1 MRVKP
6 LGYLIRVLPEEG
18 LVAQLVER
26 WTEDPSV
33 GGSTPSR
40 STKKINNMNRV
51 FRTVQGESVDVVSHT
66 LDVLNECPYVEV
78 HIGTDSQNHRRSTV
92 YVTVIAYRYGNRGV
106 HYILHKQKMKK
117 IKDKWTRLWNE
128 ADYSIE
134 VAEWLTKKVKVQ
146 VEIDLDYNSQEKHFS
161 SKLVPPV
168 VGWAT
173 SLGYKTNIKPDNQIA
188 TKAADHH
195 CR

>member
-1 MRVKP
+1 
-6 LGYLIRVLPEEG
+6 
-18 LVAQLVER
+18 
-26 WTEDPSV
+26 
-33 GGSTPSR
+33 
-40 STKKINNMNRV
+40 MNRV
-51 FRTVQGESVDVVSHT
+51 FRTVNGDAIPDVVNHT
-66 LDVLNECPYVEV
+66 LGVLKECPWVEV

-106 HYILHKQKMKK
+106 HYILHKQKVKK
-117 IKDKWTRLWNE
+117 IRDKWTRLWNE

>member
-1 MRVKP
+1 
-6 LGYLIRVLPEEG
+6 
-18 LVAQLVER
+18 
-26 WTEDPSV
+26 
-33 GGSTPSR
+33 
-40 STKKINNMNRV
+40 
-51 FRTVQGESVDVVSHT
+51 
-66 LDVLNECPYVEV
+66 
-78 HIGTDSQNHRRSTV
+78 
-92 YVTVIAYRYGNRGV
+92 
-106 HYILHKQKMKK
+106 
-117 IKDKWTRLWNE
+117 
-128 ADYSIE
+128 
-134 VAEWLTKKVKVQ
+134 VKVQ